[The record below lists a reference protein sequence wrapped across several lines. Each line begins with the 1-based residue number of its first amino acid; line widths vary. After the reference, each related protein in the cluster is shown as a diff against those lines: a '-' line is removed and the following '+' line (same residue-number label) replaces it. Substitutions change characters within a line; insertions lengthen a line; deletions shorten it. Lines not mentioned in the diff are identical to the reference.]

1 MSTVASYLFQAPLNA
16 PRLIADQIIAERI
29 QERRKLLH
37 LERRVVAEWIGVTPR
52 QLYKYERGETSV
64 SVGLLYQ
71 IASALGTSPE
81 YFFNGLEEQAPAPLS
96 PAQRLLFD
104 LVCSL
109 RKIERREHW
118 EVLRDVIR
126 NLTNRI
132 AMANNRHAQPP
143 LSR

>member
-1 MSTVASYLFQAPLNA
+1 VSTVASYLFQAPLNA

-126 NLTNRI
+126 NLT
-132 AMANNRHAQPP
+132 
-143 LSR
+143 SRL